1 MHTYIYIYIYIYI
14 YVYIYMPYMHR
25 WTEYNRLQIN
35 LPGLGRRGE
44 VKYDEQSLRQD
55 VRDWVLHVDPMAHL
69 RIWRCL
75 QLRSPHYM
83 FGSDPTATKKKR
95 MFKKLLHEPWIHGR
109 CGTSVSGDW
118 IPQHYK
124 FMPVLNVYTHAFEF
138 VLARAHPSIIYQITP
153 IAANVPV
160 DTGGSHLA
168 LPLRWLFS
176 ESTSLN
182 GGRLVRIHS
191 KEWGDMGTVIMASA
205 DEVVTERN

>member
-1 MHTYIYIYIYIYI
+1 MMSNPSDRTSG
-14 YVYIYMPYMHR
+14 
-25 WTEYNRLQIN
+25 TEFSTLT
-35 LPGLGRRGE
+35 P
-44 VKYDEQSLRQD
+44 
-55 VRDWVLHVDPMAHL
+55 WP
-69 RIWRCL
+69 IWGFGGASSWGPLTTCL
-75 QLRSPHYM
+75 ARTPPPQ
-83 FGSDPTATKKKR
+83 KKKR